1 MLNYDRRLAPS
12 HPKPGQINPRKVVSL
27 RSSLHSA
34 ILHYEDHFQMSWA
47 MNVLISKIDE
57 ELKANNFDASEG
69 FCGVVHVLH
78 LKSRTTT
85 AIKVGCST
93 YPHQLFGKTGTVK
106 RYRRDFAPM
115 ALKKVEAIH
124 LYQTPRRAIR
134 IEQELHRQLRNEFGN
149 VNPHDLKSKELY
161 KSEHLEAILVR
172 LREIEQRPAVEETQ
186 SRPTKKGNID
196 VFYRTDRKK
205 I

>member
-12 HPKPGQINPRKVVSL
+12 HPKPVEPHPRRVNIL
-27 RSSLHSA
+27 RSSLCSA
-34 ILHYEDHFQMSWA
+34 IIHSEDHFQMTWA

-69 FCGVVHVLH
+69 ICGVVHVLH
-78 LKSRTTT
+78 LKSGTTT
-85 AIKVGCST
+85 VIKVGCSS
-93 YPHQLFGKTGTVK
+93 YPHQLFGKNGTVK
-106 RYRRDFAPM
+106 RYRKDFAPM

-124 LYQTPRRAIR
+124 LYQTPRRAMR
-134 IEQELHRQLRNEFGN
+134 IELELHRQLRTEFGN

-172 LREIEQRPAVEETQ
+172 LREIEQRPDFQEIQ
-186 SRPTKKGNID
+186 SRPTKKGNIAD
-196 VFYRTDRKK
+196 LKRSKSK
-205 I
+205 